1 MDLKPPFWPED
12 YPALL
17 ELLGPEE
24 FERVVCPIDLAWV
37 QYDQWLRGNEVIA
50 EKVTE
55 RLAKG
60 SGWSDEDTDYVLGVF
75 S

>member
-12 YPALL
+12 YPSLL

-24 FERVVCPIDLAWV
+24 FERVVCPLDLARV
-37 QYDQWLRGNEVIA
+37 RYRQWERGNEMIA
-50 EKVTE
+50 DKVVE

-60 SGWSDEDTDYVLGVF
+60 SGWSDEDTEHVLNPF